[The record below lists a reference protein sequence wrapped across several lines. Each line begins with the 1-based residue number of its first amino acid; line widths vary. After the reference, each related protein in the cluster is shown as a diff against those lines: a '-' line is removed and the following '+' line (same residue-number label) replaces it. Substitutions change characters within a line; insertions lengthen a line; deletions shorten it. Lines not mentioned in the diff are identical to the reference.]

1 MKSTIIIPARWASKR
16 FPGKPLAKIKKK
28 ELIHHVWD
36 RAKLSKEADLCLVAT
51 DDKRIKKFCEDNNIR
66 VTMTS
71 TKHLTGTD
79 RVYEVT
85 KKINSDIYVNLQGD
99 EPLINP
105 KNIDKVILIL
115 KKNIKNKFEIST
127 GYSLIKTGQNKNK
140 SIVFLNKSN
149 QGELKFLTRLENFS
163 KKRIKKKLKHI
174 GIFAFTKEGLKKF
187 ANFKSKKLEKKENIE
202 LLRSIENNQKVICVK
217 LSDNN
222 ISVDYPSDIK
232 KVEKQIKIFK

>member
-1 MKSTIIIPARWASKR
+1 MKIYGFIPARMGSSR
-16 FPGKPLAKIKKK
+16 LPGKPLKFIQGRPMLEHVYERANFFKKWTKLSIATCDQKIKNFC
-28 ELIHHVWD
+28 
-36 RAKLSKEADLCLVAT
+36 KLKNYNYV
-51 DDKRIKKFCEDNNIR
+51 
-66 VTMTS
+66 MTS
-71 TKHLTGTD
+71 KKHKECTD

-85 KKINSDIYVNLQGD
+85 KKINSDIYVILQGD

-105 KNIDKVILIL
+105 RNIDKVILIL

-127 GYSLIKTGQNKNK
+127 GFSLIKNGQNKNK

-149 QGELKFLTRLENFS
+149 QGELKFLTRFENFS
-163 KKRIKKKLKHI
+163 KKKIKKKLKHI

-187 ANFKSKKLEKKENIE
+187 ASFKSKKLEKKENIE

-232 KVEKQIKIFK
+232 KVEKQIKNL

>member
-1 MKSTIIIPARWASKR
+1 MKSTIIIPARWGSKR

-36 RAKLSKEADLCLVAT
+36 RAKLSKEADLCIVAT

-66 VTMTS
+66 VIMTS

-105 KNIDKVILIL
+105 KNIDKVILTL
-115 KKNIKNKFEIST
+115 KKNIKRNYEIST
-127 GYSLIKTGQNKNK
+127 GYSSIKSGQNKNK
-140 SIVFLNKSN
+140 SIVFLIKTKKES
-149 QGELKFLTRLENFS
+149 LSFLTRVQMLISNKS
-163 KKRIKKKLKHI
+163 GKRLKHI
-174 GIFAFTKEGLKKF
+174 GVFAFTKLGLEKF
-187 ANFKSKKLEKKENIE
+187 VNFKLRRFEKKENIE

-217 LSDNN
+217 LDNNN

-232 KVEKQIKIFK
+232 KVEDQIK